1 MFQGFQLPHR
11 SVQSHGLFEQFFKYI
26 VVGGLAFSV
35 DFASLYLLTELL
47 KQHYLLSAS
56 IGFLLGLLVNYCLCL
71 LWIFDYR
78 AIKNPW
84 HEFVIFSAIGLAGLI
99 INNALL
105 YTLTEWAEIYY
116 LASKMIAAILILLF
130 NFILRRHILFMR
142 R

>member
-11 SVQSHGLFEQFFKYI
+11 SVQLHGLFEQFFKYI

-116 LASKMIAAILILLF
+116 LASKMMAAILILLF